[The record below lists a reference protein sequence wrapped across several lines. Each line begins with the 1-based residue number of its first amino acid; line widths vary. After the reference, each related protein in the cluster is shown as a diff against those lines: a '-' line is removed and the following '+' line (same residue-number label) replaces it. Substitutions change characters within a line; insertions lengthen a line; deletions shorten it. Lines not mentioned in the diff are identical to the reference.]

1 MNKYNF
7 YRKAF
12 SFTVFKE
19 VMQIVGR
26 KSREWH
32 SLEYVVTNL
41 ALLRVQSPLNN
52 LMWRHIE
59 ISEGEPAENCAGML
73 LLGEQ
78 VPWESHQVLFKEEAI
93 KLHTGT

>member
-7 YRKAF
+7 YHKAF

-26 KSREWH
+26 KFSEWH

-41 ALLRVQSPLNN
+41 ALVRVQSPLNN
-52 LMWRHIE
+52 LMWSHIE
-59 ISEGEPAENCAGML
+59 ISEGEPAESCAGML

-78 VPWESHQVLFKEEAI
+78 VPWESHQVL
-93 KLHTGT
+93 LT